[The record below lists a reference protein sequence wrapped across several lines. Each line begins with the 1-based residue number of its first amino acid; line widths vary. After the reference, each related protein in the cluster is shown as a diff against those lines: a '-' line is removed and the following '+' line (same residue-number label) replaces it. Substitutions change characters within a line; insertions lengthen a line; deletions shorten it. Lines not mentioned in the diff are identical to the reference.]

1 MNTISRISTDL
12 SKDIFVLEDELNPE
26 QSNFERIFPTTSI
39 DQVFDFL
46 EPEPISLR
54 DYLERFK
61 NDILTDG
68 LGAFDFPVKSV
79 NGLTGDIELTKEML
93 GLGRVD
99 NTGDYAKPLSIPQRQ
114 EIMSILANYNFR
126 TNLTPLYDHLND
138 SNNPHHVTLEQLDS
152 SEELTRF
159 VNNLIDRHNSDRVR
173 SHSDIRNNITTL
185 WDYYDYLNR
194 SIDVRINRSIEVS
207 TSHLTDPEAHKELI
221 TPKEDKINKVG
232 EIGSN
237 YNYTQYPSTRAVV
250 EFVNAKITEFNQNL
264 NLDLPTISD
273 IRVIPVRTDLPIPGA
288 NFKKIVYIIKQND
301 LNAFSE
307 IAVCR
312 LVNDSW
318 QWDIKQIGAISK
330 LDSRYFSILE
340 SGVTLNLGAIYNDM
354 LVQSDN
360 GFLLSGVLAS
370 YYSRTEM
377 DNRYLRDLEIVPGV
391 DYGTLRYF
399 KNGNEETSRV
409 VSVKGLNDLAFLD
422 KVTEQ
427 YIEPESVNESH
438 LIPGSVAKKH
448 LKSKSVDYKKIECS
462 SMKVLGN
469 IRTDRT
475 DGQEIS
481 LVELADL
488 LRPLIGGWPDPNNPS
503 NPWNYYFNDM
513 KVSPHLWD
521 PGVEINLADES
532 FGMRFTGTISCIPN
546 YQYLRTLS
554 ERINLDSADLVDAG
568 GTWVFESDP
577 KRKTILGGSNI
588 TGHTFGTVN
597 IDEDGLYFESISIG
611 DRVDA
616 EYDIWVRYT
625 KTGVVTEGP
634 DYVFDFN
641 DYGWE
646 DSSYLFEYSSMDT
659 IDPLPELPVT
669 EVFSTNETIYFAEN
683 SFLNVSI

>member
-1 MNTISRISTDL
+1 MNTISRISTNL

-26 QSNFERIFPTTSI
+26 LSNFERIFPTTSI

-61 NDILTDG
+61 NDILTEG

-79 NGLTGDIELTKEML
+79 NGLTGDVELTKEML

-126 TNLTPLYDHLND
+126 TNLDPLYDHLND
-138 SNNPHHVTLEQLDS
+138 NSNPHHVTLEQLDS

-159 VNNLIDRHNSDRVR
+159 VNNLIDRHNSDRLR

-207 TSHLTDPEAHKELI
+207 TNHLTDPEAHKELI

-232 EIGSN
+232 EITSN

-301 LNAFSE
+301 LNAFTE

-312 LVNDSW
+312 LVNDNW

-340 SGVTLNLGAIYNDM
+340 NGVTLNLGAIYNDM
-354 LVQSDN
+354 LVQSDD

-391 DYGTLRYF
+391 DFGTIRYF

-422 KVTEQ
+422 KITEQ

-488 LRPLIGGWPDPNNPS
+488 LRPLIGGWPDPNNPH
-503 NPWNYYFNDM
+503 NPWNDYFNDM

-546 YQYLRTLS
+546 YQFLRTLS

-568 GTWVFESDP
+568 GTWVFESNP

-646 DSSYLFEYSSMDT
+646 DSNYVFENSSMDT

-669 EVFSTNETIYFAEN
+669 ERFTNNETIYFAEN